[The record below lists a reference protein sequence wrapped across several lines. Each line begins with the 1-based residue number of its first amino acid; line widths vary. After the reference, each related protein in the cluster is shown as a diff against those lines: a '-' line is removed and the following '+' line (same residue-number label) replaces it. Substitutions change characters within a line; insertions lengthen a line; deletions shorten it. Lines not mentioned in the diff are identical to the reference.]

1 MARRSII
8 EDIRKDQIIDSAID
22 ALASVGYTKTTLDQI
37 AETADFSRGVIT
49 YYYKSKDQLIAEVI
63 KRLLRTQKDRIME
76 RVGVAGSPAEKL
88 AEYIG
93 ASIDHMKSDRK
104 HYEAQ
109 VELWS
114 NLEYKKELNRKIYRE
129 CIETVAAILTEGIR
143 AGVFRE
149 RMDVQNAAVLIQGSI
164 DGIMIQWVFNEQS
177 VNLDTIKKL
186 LVDTTFALIRRDDAV
201 SD

>member
-1 MARRSII
+1 MARKSII
-8 EDIRKDQIIDSAID
+8 EDIRKDQIIESAIE

-37 AETADFSRGVIT
+37 AEMADFSRGVIT
-49 YYYKSKDQLIAEVI
+49 YYYKSKDHLIAEVM
-63 KRLLRTQKDRIME
+63 KRMLSTQKERIMR
-76 RVGVAGSPAEKL
+76 RVDSAGSPTEKL

-114 NLEYKKELNRKIYRE
+114 NLEYKKEFNQKIYIE
-129 CIETVAAILTEGIR
+129 CIRTVSTILAEGVK

-149 RMDVQNAAVLIQGSI
+149 MDIQNSAVLIQGSI
-164 DGIMIQWVFNEQS
+164 DGIMIQWVFNEGS
-177 VNLDTIKKL
+177 VNLDTIRSL
-186 LVDTTFALIRRDDAV
+186 LVDTVFAAIRRQDGAPR
-201 SD
+201 

>member
-1 MARRSII
+1 MARRSLI

-49 YYYKSKDQLIAEVI
+49 YYFKSKDQLIAEVMNRI
-63 KRLLRTQKDRIME
+63 LRTQKERIMA
-76 RVGVAGSPAEKL
+76 RVDSAGTPSEKMR
-88 AEYIG
+88 EYIG

-114 NLEYKKELNRKIYRE
+114 NLEYKKGFNQKIYAE
-129 CIETVAAILTEGIR
+129 CIKTVSSILAEGAR
-143 AGVFRE
+143 AGDFRE
-149 RMDVQNAAVLIQGSI
+149 MDIQNAAVLIQGAI
-164 DGIMIQWVFNEQS
+164 DGIMLQWVFNEGS
-177 VNLDTIKKL
+177 VNLDTIRGL
-186 LVDTTFALIRRDDAV
+186 LIDTIFASIVRQDGATR
-201 SD
+201 